1 MEIREYDKLHKL
13 EESNW
18 YFVSRR
24 LFFSKIF
31 GKYVPK
37 RSNMRILDLGCGSGQ
52 MFKMLGKYGKVLG
65 VEPSFYMLRL
75 APDAAFRV
83 CSDGVRLPFKDGT
96 FDMITLFG
104 VLEHI
109 DDDTGVLK
117 ELKRVSRKNGLV
129 FIEVPAYQF
138 LWSSHDEALHHKRR
152 YTKKSLAKKLTKM
165 GFRVKKSGYIFGAI
179 LPAVIA
185 LRTLKRL
192 FGKDEIKTD
201 GVENLPPLLEKL
213 LINVNKI
220 ESGTSMLL
228 PFGVSVVAL
237 AEKPSEPSK

>member
-1 MEIREYDKLHKL
+1 MEIKEYDKLHRL

-31 GKYVPK
+31 EKYLPK
-37 RSNMRILDLGCGSGQ
+37 RNNMKILDLGCGSGQ
-52 MFKMLGKYGKVLG
+52 MFKMLGGYGRVFG
-65 VEPSFYMLRL
+65 AEPSFYMLRL

-83 CSDGVRLPFKDGT
+83 CSDGVRLPFKDGS
-96 FDMITLFG
+96 FDLITLFG

-109 DDDTGVLK
+109 DDDLGVLK
-117 ELKRVSRKNGLV
+117 ELKRVSKKNGFI

-138 LWSSHDEALHHKRR
+138 LWSSHDKALHHKRR
-152 YTKKSLAKKLTKM
+152 YTRKSLAGKITKM
-165 GFRVKKSGYIFGAI
+165 GFKIKKSGYIFGTI

-185 LRTLKRL
+185 LRTLKKL
-192 FGKDEIKTD
+192 FAKDEIKTD
-201 GVENLPPLLEKL
+201 GLENLPVLLEKL
-213 LINVNKI
+213 LIKMNKI
-220 ESGTSMLL
+220 ESGASMLL

-237 AEKPSEPSK
+237 AEKA